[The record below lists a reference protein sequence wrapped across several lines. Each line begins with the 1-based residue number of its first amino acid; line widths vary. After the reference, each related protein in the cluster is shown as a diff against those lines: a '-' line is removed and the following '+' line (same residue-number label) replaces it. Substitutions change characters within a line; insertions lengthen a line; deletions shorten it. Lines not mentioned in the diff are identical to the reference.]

1 MNRIHDWLG
10 QLSFAVTE
18 LSMLVS
24 DERHGFRALG
34 QIGSGRHAAIIH
46 RNREPGTVNPNRAHR
61 TGT

>member
-18 LSMLVS
+18 FSMLVS

-46 RNREPGTVNPNRAHR
+46 RNREPETP
-61 TGT
+61 